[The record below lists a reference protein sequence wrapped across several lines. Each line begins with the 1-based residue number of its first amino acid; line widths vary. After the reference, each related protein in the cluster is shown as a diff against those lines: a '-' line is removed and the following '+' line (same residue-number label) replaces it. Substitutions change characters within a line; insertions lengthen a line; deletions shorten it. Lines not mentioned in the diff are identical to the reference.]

1 MKKNIISSL
10 LACCLILG
18 LLPTLTISANAA
30 SNSNYTLTGNY
41 ADDVIS
47 VAVAQEKKTGYDL
60 RGELVTASNGSDWCG
75 NFVWWCG
82 YKAGLVSSGLF
93 PSDQCFPTAINPA
106 LWFASS
112 GQGEIFIYE
121 NFYAQFLGRT
131 EEGWSNYANKG
142 IVQSVSKSFEPQKG
156 DIIIYGKP
164 QTNKTRVTITHTG
177 YIRNDM
183 SNGKIYTVEGNTGS
197 RPGTVKL
204 RDITANTYLNGL
216 GYPIGYVRPNYDP
229 KRQFRDGTYE
239 LVPKCALDSRL
250 DVANGSKEKGANI
263 QIYQANNTE
272 AQQFEFKYLGEGYYQ
287 ITSKVSGKSLDVQNG
302 DNKSGT
308 NVWQYDS
315 NSTDAQKWMLEKTE
329 DGYYYIVPK
338 LNTNLC
344 LDVYNAKKDNGTN
357 VQVWGKNQSDA
368 QKWNLIYVPANPL
381 PKNLTV
387 STDKDSY
394 TLGESVL
401 ITPSANNAT
410 HYAISVWKGAFGTGD
425 RVYVNFKIPGRISFN
440 PTQSGTYTIRA
451 DAKNGAGYISTEK
464 TFTVTAAA
472 PSEPTKQKTWGN
484 WSNWSTDYVES
495 SDTRQVETTSVKVA
509 EPYTEYRYG
518 RYIDSTGTHVCW
530 CKKYLESWRSVSGS
544 VSLQYSEWSATRYN
558 ANGKAWTCGYCGGD
572 HTGVHHVSSDGRA
585 WWAQFD
591 LPSGSY
597 YWEESRNVDARY
609 ETQYRYRD
617 LISR

>member
-1 MKKNIISSL
+1 MKKRIFAIAML
-10 LACCLILG
+10 LILG
-18 LLPTLTISANAA
+18 IISPLCTTKAYAAKDYSANLNALAGPYKGYTSIDDLEMQRNQGKTLTSLNFSGQECVNYATTRLKEKVFGCSVSFGIYTGHGKDVAN
-30 SNSNYTLTGNY
+30 SFITYGYGVGGKNSNKVFTAKDGQQYT
-41 ADDVIS
+41 
-47 VAVAQEKKTGYDL
+47 
-60 RGELVTASNGSDWCG
+60 VTAYTNDNGTHISPNSLVCFNKNSNMTNSQYGHVVFVEETPIIDGIKYVYYTEGG
-75 NFVWWCG
+75 NSLKSWPVKRQTFDAFYNQGIG
-82 YKAGLVSSGLF
+82 YTGTIAVTS
-93 PSDQCFPTAINPA
+93 I
-106 LWFASS
+106 
-112 GQGEIFIYE
+112 
-121 NFYAQFLGRT
+121 
-131 EEGWSNYANKG
+131 SNNNIAT
-142 IVQSVSKSFEPQKG
+142 
-156 DIIIYGKP
+156 DIISGVYSL
-164 QTNKTRVTITHTG
+164 T
-177 YIRNDM
+177 
-183 SNGKIYTVEGNTGS
+183 
-197 RPGTVKL
+197 
-204 RDITANTYLNGL
+204 
-216 GYPIGYVRPNYDP
+216 
-229 KRQFRDGTYE
+229 
-239 LVPKCALDSRL
+239 PKCAPNSRL

-263 QIYQANNTE
+263 QIHQANNTD

-302 DNKSGT
+302 NNKSGA

-315 NSTDAQKWMLEKTE
+315 NSTDAQKWMLEKAE
-329 DGYYYIVPK
+329 DDYYYIVPK

-357 VQVWGKNQSDA
+357 VQVWSKNQSDA
-368 QKWNLIYVPANPL
+368 QKWKLTSVQSPVQHSNSL
-381 PKNLTV
+381 PTNLTV
-387 STDKDSY
+387 STDKNSY

-440 PTQSGTYTIRA
+440 PTQSGTYTIRV

-464 TFTVTAAA
+464 TFTVAATA
-472 PSEPTKQKTWGN
+472 PGEPTEQKTWGN

-509 EPYTEYRYG
+509 DSYTEYRYG

-544 VSLQYSEWSATRYN
+544 ASLQYSEWSATRYN

-617 LISR
+617 LI